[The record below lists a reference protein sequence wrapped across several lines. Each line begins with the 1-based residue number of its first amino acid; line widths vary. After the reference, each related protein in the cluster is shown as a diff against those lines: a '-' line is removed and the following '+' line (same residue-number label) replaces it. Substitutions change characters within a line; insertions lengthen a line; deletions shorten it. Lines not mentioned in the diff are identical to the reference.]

1 MTDLVTLILQAG
13 DGGNGRV
20 SFRRE
25 KYVLKGGPDGGSGGD
40 GGNIKIVGSRKLA
53 TLKKYAGKVAY
64 SAGQGQA
71 GGSRKKYGR
80 KGEPTTLTVPIG
92 TEIWVAAENE
102 TARQRRMTLG
112 IDSLWKKNDFSRDKY
127 YLEKEGQSPAGQP
140 EQPWLTTLDGET
152 ISAPIQTFANTAY
165 HSPQKIK
172 VATIT
177 ADGQEVIICQG
188 GFGGRGNV
196 SFKGPENTTP
206 LEAEYGT
213 PGEKRVVILE
223 LKLLADL
230 GLVGFPNAGKSTLLS
245 VLTSAR
251 PKVANYPFTT
261 LEPHLGIM
269 SAQGPDSNKNTQE
282 LVIADIPGLIEGASA
297 GKGLG
302 FDFLR
307 HIENC
312 SALLYVL
319 ALDEAVVFDDSLTA
333 AEKASQVLNQ
343 FTSLKKELAQHG
355 KLLTQKPFLLGINKA
370 DLYDQ
375 ELSAAIKQVFK
386 KQGLEIILFSAATS
400 ENIDKL
406 RQKLFRLVTPET
418 TS

>member
-40 GGNIKIVGSRKLA
+40 GGDITIVGSRKLT

-64 SAGQGQA
+64 SANQGQA

-80 KGEPTTLTVPIG
+80 KGERTVLSVPIG

-112 IDSLWKKNDFSRDKY
+112 IDSLWKKNDVSKEKY
-127 YLEKEGQSPAGQP
+127 YLEKEGQSPPSLP

-152 ISAPIQTFANTAY
+152 ISAPIQTFASTAY

-172 VATIT
+172 IATIT
-177 ADGQEVIICQG
+177 EDGQAVIICQG

-223 LKLLADL
+223 LKLLADI

-269 SAQGPDSNKNTQE
+269 SAHDADSE
-282 LVIADIPGLIEGASA
+282 LIIADIPGLIEGASE

-302 FDFLR
+302 LDFLR

-319 ALDEAVVFDDSLTA
+319 SLDEAVVFDDSLTA
-333 AEKASQVLNQ
+333 AEKAAQVLSQ
-343 FTSLKKELAQHG
+343 FTSLQQELAQHSQ
-355 KLLTQKPFLLGINKA
+355 LLTQKPFLLGINKA

-375 ELSAAIKQVFK
+375 ELSTAIKQVFK
-386 KQGLEIILFSAATS
+386 KQGLETIMFSAATS

-406 RQKLFRLVTPET
+406 RQKLFRLTRPE
-418 TS
+418 